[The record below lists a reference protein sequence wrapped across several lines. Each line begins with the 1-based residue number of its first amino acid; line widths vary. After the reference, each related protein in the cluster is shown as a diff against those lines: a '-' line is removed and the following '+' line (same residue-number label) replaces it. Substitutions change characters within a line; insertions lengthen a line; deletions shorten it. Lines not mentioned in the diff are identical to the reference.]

1 MTEQTFIVGRYERL
15 FRVNERL
22 GFRTRTMERP
32 TKVEI
37 VSRAALEREGE
48 VWTLEFGGVVR
59 HLNGL
64 KGLDYLSRLLGQP
77 GQPISSMALE
87 ERTADSAR
95 APEQARLNV
104 TRAIHAV
111 MTRLDGLH
119 PLLAEHL
126 RATVRTGR
134 ECCYRP
140 DPRVPI
146 HWRTPPR

>member
-1 MTEQTFIVGRYERL
+1 MHDPERTP
-15 FRVNERL
+15 RL
-22 GFRTRTMERP
+22 P
-32 TKVEI
+32 DSSKVEI
-37 VSRAALEREGE
+37 VNRAVIEREGDI
-48 VWTLEFGGVVR
+48 WTLEFGGVVR

-64 KGLDYLSRLLGQP
+64 KGLDYLARLLGRP
-77 GQPISSMALE
+77 GQPISSLVLE
-87 ERTADSAR
+87 ERTTDSAR

-126 RATVRTGR
+126 RATVRTGK

-146 HWRTPPR
+146 FWRTGAS